1 MKGHSFLLATVFLL
15 AFVLLLSSSVM
26 PAVYATPVQ
35 NPIQSNGDPQEEVTG
50 FPQLFAGKGGAFV
63 AIALIWFLFSGI
75 IAIRD
80 CIITKQEHGSGA
92 GTLHIKR
99 NGISDLEKE

>member
-1 MKGHSFLLATVFLL
+1 MKGYSFLLATVFLL

-26 PAVYATPVQ
+26 PVVYAAPVQ

-63 AIALIWFLFSGI
+63 VIALIWLLMSGI

-92 GTLHIKR
+92 STLNIKKKGITGT
-99 NGISDLEKE
+99 EKE